1 MIMNINAIH
10 IRLVNRYR
18 WWLSVPSVLT
28 VVLLTIRR
36 AGLIGAVGPD
46 PGRRIG
52 PWLFLIA
59 VVLAA
64 AMPVL
69 LRTRFAHRW
78 RSARQTPAADFDRL
92 QRRLIDVSLAAVW
105 LLPVICL
112 VEMPTF
118 YQGGVILAALY
129 GAYYHYPTLRR
140 ITFDSR
146 IFRVSHDDPVPAHQ
160 T

>member
-1 MIMNINAIH
+1 MDIKTIQLHLNKRYRRRLLVPVMLLAVLLP
-10 IRLVNRYR
+10 IRL
-18 WWLSVPSVLT
+18 
-28 VVLLTIRR
+28 
-36 AGLIGAVGPD
+36 AGLVTAVGPV
-46 PGRRIG
+46 PGRWLG
-52 PWLFLIA
+52 PGLFIVA
-59 VVLAA
+59 VALAG

-69 LRTRFAHRW
+69 LRTLFAHRW
-78 RSARQTPAADFDRL
+78 RSARHTPAADFERL

-146 IFRVSHDDPVPAHQ
+146 IFRVSHDDSVPAHQ
-160 T
+160 A